1 VIGGMVLID
10 GGVIANDPTLYAYMH
25 ATYNLKHSKIRV
37 LSIGT
42 GMAAT
47 TQLDPDTTTS
57 ITWLEEIGTLLTT
70 TEQFAQGYAVGF
82 LADEYYRF

>member
-1 VIGGMVLID
+1 MILID
-10 GGVIANDPTLYAYMH
+10 GGVIANDPSLLAFLH
-25 ATYNLKHSKIRV
+25 ATYNLNHKKIRV

-47 TQLDPDTTTS
+47 TQLDPDTTTD

-70 TEQFAQGYAVGF
+70 TE
-82 LADEYYRF
+82 